1 MSPGVALARGAR
13 RASWLAH
20 AAASGLA
27 SSARSFASVGD
38 RDAPPLAYE
47 LIEPPEWVSPSEAA
61 SAPLALVLHGLM
73 GSGRNWRTFTRA
85 LSRRVADEGVP
96 WRFAL
101 VDNLWH
107 GRTFS
112 DKTLR
117 ETRHKTPGP
126 FRSAAFPDAPCAV
139 DLAADAVAAVA
150 EHIREHVTGELRAR
164 EVPPGFPPAAA
175 VLRPRR

>member
-1 MSPGVALARGAR
+1 MSPGLALARVTR
-13 RASWLAH
+13 RASRLVNAR
-20 AAASGLA
+20 ASGPA
-27 SSARSFASVGD
+27 SSARWFSSSGD

-47 LIEPPEWVSPSEAA
+47 LIELPESVSPSEAA
-61 SAPLALVLHGLM
+61 SAPLAIVLHGLM

-112 DKTLR
+112 YAALR
-117 ETRHKTPGP
+117 
-126 FRSAAFPDAPCAV
+126 
-139 DLAADAVAAVA
+139 
-150 EHIREHVTGELRAR
+150 
-164 EVPPGFPPAAA
+164 
-175 VLRPRR
+175 